1 MGLSRQEYW
10 SGLPVPPLGD
20 LPDPGIEPESPT
32 AQAASLSSEPPGM
45 PYIEYISSPLCYT
58 ARPRFLATLC
68 TIVCICQ
75 SQTFVRSSPTPA
87 PWQAQVYSLC
97 IGIIDKFI
105 RVIL

>member
-10 SGLPVPPLGD
+10 SGLPVPPPGD